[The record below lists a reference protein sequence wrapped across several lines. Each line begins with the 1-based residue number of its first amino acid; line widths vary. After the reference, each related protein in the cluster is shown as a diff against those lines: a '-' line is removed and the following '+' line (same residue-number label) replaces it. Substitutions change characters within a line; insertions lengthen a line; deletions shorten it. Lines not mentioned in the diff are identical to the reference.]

1 MPNIL
6 IIPSVD
12 LVRGRCGRCIAGL
25 PGTERM
31 YTEFSDEPVRLAQL
45 WRRENAKCIHVTDI
59 DSFRGSDDAETIEQ
73 AVAMQAAVD
82 IPVQFVATLPT
93 VDAYRRIL
101 DRGVY
106 RVAINTLAYTEPDA
120 VHELLEQYGTSRV
133 VFGLRAHNGDVDLGA
148 GTEQTTDEDYI
159 RHVYAI
165 GGRRLIYSETDWE
178 GHLTGESIDTIRR
191 IAAAAP
197 LRITTAGGIA
207 GPEHLWDVQRNA
219 PPNVDSVVIGRALYE
234 NRFPCQAIWRM
245 AEAMIEP
252 QLAHPSSQ
260 HGVQSSISALAKP
273 SATPPTKG
281 EEGDAKGIR

>member
-1 MPNIL
+1 
-6 IIPSVD
+6 
-12 LVRGRCGRCIAGL
+12 
-25 PGTERM
+25 M

-73 AVAMQAAVD
+73 VVAMQSAVD

-101 DRGVY
+101 ERGVY
-106 RVAINTLAYTEPDA
+106 RVAINTLAFTEPDA
-120 VHELLEQYGTSRV
+120 VSELLEQFGTSRV
-133 VFGLRAHNGDVDLGA
+133 VFGLRAHNGDVDLGP
-148 GTEQTTDEDYI
+148 GREQTTDEEYI

-178 GHLTGESIDTIRR
+178 GHLTGESIETIRR

-197 LRITTAGGIA
+197 LRVTTAGGIA

-219 PPNVDSVVIGRALYE
+219 PSNVDSVVIGRALYE

-245 AEAMIEP
+245 AEAAIEP
-252 QLAHPSSQ
+252 ALVYGQGAID
-260 HGVQSSISALAKP
+260 VQSSISVLAKP
-273 SATPPTKG
+273 HSKPPSDDEQG
-281 EEGDAKGIR
+281 NAKGIR

>member
-59 DSFRGSDDAETIEQ
+59 DSFRGVDDAETIEQ
-73 AVAMQAAVD
+73 VVAMQAAVD
-82 IPVQFVATLPT
+82 IPVQFVATLPN

-101 DRGVY
+101 ERGVY
-106 RVAINTLAYTEPDA
+106 RVAINTLAYTEPDGVA
-120 VHELLEQYGTSRV
+120 ELLEQFGTSRV

-148 GTEQTTDEDYI
+148 SREQTTDEDYI
-159 RHVYAI
+159 KHVYAI

-191 IAAAAP
+191 IASVAP
-197 LRITTAGGIA
+197 LRVTTAGGIA

-245 AEAMIEP
+245 AEAVIEP
-252 QLAHPSSQ
+252 ELAHHQSAST
-260 HGVQSSISALAKP
+260 VQSSISVLAKP
-273 SATPPTKG
+273 NSTPPTT
-281 EEGDAKGIR
+281 EG